1 MTGGEP
7 DTDSFLQDLVQLMD
21 EKGLTELELEIPD
34 FAVRLTRDR
43 APAAP
48 PLAGVP
54 SSPSAD
60 PAQLTL
66 APAPVTAEVEVKAP
80 LLGTV
85 HFVPGNGIGPGV
97 TVREGQVLL
106 TIEAMKVPHE
116 VTAPAGGR
124 VLEIAVREGDAVEY
138 GQLLV
143 VLTLAGDAG

>member
-21 EKGLTELELEIPD
+21 EKGLTELELEVPD

-43 APAAP
+43 APARAAAAAP
-48 PLAGVP
+48 ETPA
-54 SSPSAD
+54 AD

-66 APAPVTAEVEVKAP
+66 AAAPVTTVMEVKAP

-97 TVREGQVLL
+97 PVHEGQVLL

-124 VLEIAVREGDAVEY
+124 VAEIAVHEGDAVEY

-143 VLTLAGDAG
+143 VLTPSGDAG

>member
-34 FAVRLTRDR
+34 FSVRLTREAAAR
-43 APAAP
+43 PAAAAPASLEP
-48 PLAGVP
+48 
-54 SSPSAD
+54 D

-66 APAPVTAEVEVKAP
+66 AAAPVTAEIEVKAP
-80 LLGTV
+80 MLGTV

-97 TVREGQVLL
+97 RVREGQVLL
-106 TIEAMKVPHE
+106 TIEAMKVPHD

-124 VLEIAVREGDAVEY
+124 VAEIAVREGDAVEY

-143 VLTLAGDAG
+143 VLTPSGDAG